1 VSKVAHYLQEHLL
14 GEVTSSPEVRRYF
27 AQDSSILNLAP
38 AIVVYPRN
46 ESDIRKTA
54 RFAWQLAERG
64 RPIPITA
71 RGGGSN
77 TSGAALGSGIMM
89 IFTAHMDR
97 ILTLDA
103 SKELV
108 VVEPGVGYD
117 KLEQTLYTH
126 GLFLPPY
133 PSAIHSATIGG
144 GLATNVIGEKS
155 VKYGSISNYVKQLR
169 VVLANGEVIETGPL
183 SKRELNK
190 KMGLSSLEGQ
200 IYRALDAL
208 IEENAQLITEGKRYI
223 KAARNAAGYNI
234 FDVKEPKSFDL
245 TPLIIGSQGS
255 LGIISETTLDVVP
268 HNPLTHLALVSLQ
281 NLSDLQTVLP
291 KILELKPS
299 VCDMVNQAAL
309 QQVAQISPN
318 LLNDVLDNLSAEIH
332 LFVEFDDPKDSV
344 QEKSVKRLGKII
356 DRLEGVCLV
365 AKSPVDQERIWKIR
379 HSVATILTHPQ
390 GQSKAVPVAEDVCV
404 PISGL
409 VEFLRRAEKIYKDCE
424 LVAAAWGHAG
434 EGVVRMQ
441 PVLDLGQLGDRQKL
455 FKLSEAIYGEVIR
468 LGGSTTATSGDGR
481 IRAPY
486 LRQLYGDELYNLMM
500 QVKQIFDPHNILNR
514 GVKTASLD
522 EVKSMLRA
530 DYSLGHR
537 HEHLPKS

>member
-1 VSKVAHYLQEHLL
+1 MSKVAHYLQEHLL

-344 QEKSVKRLGKII
+344 QERSVKRLGKII